1 MAETEA
7 AGDDNRFI
15 YRNFKGGT
23 SEDDADRGA

>member
-7 AGDDNRFI
+7 AGDINRFI

-23 SEDDADRGA
+23 PETDIG